1 MTSQQSRHYWGFDM
15 RAISIQ
21 ETVDVLGDEFKVTV
35 FVTQPAEPITERDMD
50 TIKGEVERLLPAWI
64 KTKIQAG
71 EP

>member
-1 MTSQQSRHYWGFDM
+1 MTTPRTIN
-15 RAISIQ
+15 IS
-21 ETVDVLGDEFKVTV
+21 ETVQVGEDDFSVMVIVTR
-35 FVTQPAEPITERDMD
+35 PADPVIDRDMD

>member
-1 MTSQQSRHYWGFDM
+1 MTTQTR
-15 RAISIQ
+15 SILIHQ
-21 ETVDVLGDEFKVTV
+21 PIQVGEDDFQVMIVVTRPEDPV
-35 FVTQPAEPITERDMD
+35 MERDME

>member
-1 MTSQQSRHYWGFDM
+1 MTEQK
-15 RAISIQ
+15 RAIVIN
-21 ETVDVLGDEFKVTV
+21 ETVQVSDDDFSVMVIVTR
-35 FVTQPAEPITERDMD
+35 PPEPVIDRDMD

>member
-1 MTSQQSRHYWGFDM
+1 MSEEM
-15 RAISIQ
+15 RAIVIN
-21 ETVDVLGDEFKVTV
+21 ETVQVGEDDFSVMVIVTR
-35 FVTQPAEPITERDMD
+35 PPEPVIDRDMD

>member
-1 MTSQQSRHYWGFDM
+1 MSEQK
-15 RAISIQ
+15 RAVVIA
-21 ETVDVLGDEFKVTV
+21 ETVQVGEDDFSVMVIVTR
-35 FVTQPAEPITERDMD
+35 PAGPVIDRDMD

>member
-1 MTSQQSRHYWGFDM
+1 MTEEK
-15 RAISIQ
+15 RAVVIA
-21 ETVDVLGDEFKVTV
+21 ETVQVGEDDFSVMVIVTRPHDPV
-35 FVTQPAEPITERDMD
+35 IDRDMD

>member
-1 MTSQQSRHYWGFDM
+1 MTEQK
-15 RAISIQ
+15 RAVVIA
-21 ETVDVLGDEFKVTV
+21 ETVQVGDDDFSVMVIVTRPHDPV
-35 FVTQPAEPITERDMD
+35 IDRDMD

>member
-1 MTSQQSRHYWGFDM
+1 M
-15 RAISIQ
+15 I
-21 ETVDVLGDEFKVTV
+21 VVTRPEDPV
-35 FVTQPAEPITERDMD
+35 MERDME

>member
-1 MTSQQSRHYWGFDM
+1 MRWGFDM
-15 RAISIQ
+15 TEQKRAIVIN
-21 ETVDVLGDEFKVTV
+21 ETVQVSDDDFSVMVIVTR
-35 FVTQPAEPITERDMD
+35 PPEPVIDRDMD

>member
-1 MTSQQSRHYWGFDM
+1 MSEQK
-15 RAISIQ
+15 RAVVIA
-21 ETVDVLGDEFKVTV
+21 ETVLVGEDDFSVMVIVTRPPDPV
-35 FVTQPAEPITERDMD
+35 IDRDMD

>member
-1 MTSQQSRHYWGFDM
+1 MTTQTR
-15 RAISIQ
+15 SILIHQ
-21 ETVDVLGDEFKVTV
+21 PIQVGDDDFQVMIVVTRPEDPV
-35 FVTQPAEPITERDMD
+35 MERDMD